1 MDINLKQKKEIHM
14 TTIAP
19 AGLNQFNTSLN
30 VTPSL
35 MSNDSD
41 ITQTEAYKIGQI
53 GLSMMQKFQGIFS
66 NHTTARSARDCRSIG
81 QKGTQQ
87 DCERILNSNNLK
99 LMRGVKS
106 ECQRKIKELKDK
118 RKQGDISNKE
128 CRAEIAKLLEESN
141 RPDKNQNFM
150 WTWIAGATSFVAG
163 IFFGG
168 LGATGASK
176 CKSTKSLP
184 SDGTPEAGTL
194 LQDTKMD
201 ESPPDLPPL
210 ELRTLKKA

>member
-1 MDINLKQKKEIHM
+1 MAIA
-14 TTIAP
+14 TTS
-19 AGLNQFNTSLN
+19 LSQFNTNLN

-35 MSNDSD
+35 MTNDSD
-41 ITQTEAYKIGQI
+41 ITQTPAYKIGQ
-53 GLSMMQKFQGIFS
+53 SMMQKFQGIFS
-66 NHTTARSARDCRSIG
+66 NHTTARSARDCRSIA
-81 QKGTQQ
+81 QKRTYK

-128 CRAEIAKLLEESN
+128 CRAEIAKLLEIISKAEN
-141 RPDKNQNFM
+141 RAQEIENQNPM
-150 WTWIAGATSFVAG
+150 WTWIASAISGVTG
-163 IFFGG
+163 ILLGG

-176 CKSTKSLP
+176 CKSTKSSP

-210 ELRTLKKA
+210 ELRALKKA